1 MHILAVSTIEKGVT
15 IMKKLMKA
23 LCLTMLLLSITLP
36 VISIQASPMR
46 SKENPVHT
54 KSQCALHEAER
65 RLWMD
70 HVSWTRNYIVSA
82 IASQKDQ
89 NDVLERLLR
98 NQDDI
103 GNSIKPYYGEE
114 AGKQLTTL
122 LREHIQLAGQVLDAA
137 KNNNSADLDKYN
149 TLWYEN
155 ADKIA
160 VFLSSANPHYS
171 EKELKNMLHQHLQF
185 VTDQVVARLKNDWPA
200 DMKAYEKGEDHM
212 VHFADILADGIIA
225 QFPEKFKK

>member
-1 MHILAVSTIEKGVT
+1 
-15 IMKKLMKA
+15 
-23 LCLTMLLLSITLP
+23 
-36 VISIQASPMR
+36 
-46 SKENPVHT
+46 
-54 KSQCALHEAER
+54 
-65 RLWMD
+65 MD

-137 KNNNSADLDKYN
+137 KNNNSTDLDKYN
-149 TLWYEN
+149 TLWYQN
-155 ADKIA
+155 ADRIA
-160 VFLSSANPHYS
+160 AFLSSANPHYS

-185 VTDQVVARLKNDWPA
+185 VTDQVVARLKNDWAA
-200 DMKAYEKGEDHM
+200 DMKAYDKGEDHM

-225 QFPEKFKK
+225 QFPDKFKK